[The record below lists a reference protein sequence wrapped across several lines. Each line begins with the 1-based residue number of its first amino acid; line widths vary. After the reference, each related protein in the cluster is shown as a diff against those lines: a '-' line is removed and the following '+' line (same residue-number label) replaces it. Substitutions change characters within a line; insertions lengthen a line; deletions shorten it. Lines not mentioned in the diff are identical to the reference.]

1 MVLTHIAVGLLLAVP
16 VAVAAPEFA
25 TAAAVGAVA
34 GGAAPDLDLLV
45 GVHRRTLHF
54 PVLGWLLAVPAAA
67 AALVAPSG
75 GTVALGVGALA
86 AAVHGTSDVLGAGEE
101 LRPWERTNRDAVYD
115 HVSGRWWR
123 ARYVVPYDGSPTD
136 LAVTAAAAAP
146 AAVVYA
152 GPVRLLAVALVV
164 VGAGYTLL
172 RRRLVP
178 YFERIV

>member
-1 MVLTHIAVGLLLAVP
+1 MVMTHVAVGLLLAVP
-16 VAVAAPEFA
+16 VAVVAPEFA

-54 PVLGWLLAVPAAA
+54 PVLGWLVAAPAAA
-67 AALVAPSG
+67 AALAAPSAA
-75 GTVALGVGALA
+75 TVGLGVGALA
-86 AAVHGTSDVLGAGEE
+86 AAVHATSDVLGAGEE

-123 ARYVVPYDGSPTD
+123 ARYVVPYDGSPAD
-136 LAVTAAAAAP
+136 VAVTAAAATP
-146 AAVVYA
+146 VAVVYA
-152 GPVRLLAVALVV
+152 GPVRWLAVGLVAA
-164 VGAGYTLL
+164 AGGYALL